1 MSSHMYGQPQAATSD
16 DWMALLQFNAPLATE
31 ERPRSRSRSRRSIP
45 RGLRPPVE
53 SASEEEGDK
62 GPSDIFIEQS
72 PPKMPDNV
80 QEQCGTMLSSIW
92 HADARLK
99 IRHAVSG
106 RYVCLPGPAR
116 LENGYTIPLH
126 TFEVRNLAGI
136 YVFLVQED
144 DKLEKPAVLCT
155 VVLTRTTEIAHRSY
169 LLSDC
174 ALPDGSS
181 HDGVVRI
188 LTGNEVLESG
198 GLAFVDVPLIDLD
211 GFDTPPTPDLDE

>member
-1 MSSHMYGQPQAATSD
+1 MFSS
-16 DWMALLQFNAPLATE
+16 DWN
-31 ERPRSRSRSRRSIP
+31 
-45 RGLRPPVE
+45 
-53 SASEEEGDK
+53 
-62 GPSDIFIEQS
+62 
-72 PPKMPDNV
+72 
-80 QEQCGTMLSSIW
+80 
-92 HADARLK
+92 ADARLK

-136 YVFLVQED
+136 YVSLVQDD

-155 VVLTRTTEIAHRSY
+155 AVLTRTTEIAHQSY

-188 LTGNEVLESG
+188 LTGDVVRTFA
-198 GLAFVDVPLIDLD
+198 GLVCVDDPLIDLD
-211 GFDTPPTPDLDE
+211 GFHTPPTPDSDE

>member
-1 MSSHMYGQPQAATSD
+1 MSIWDFSLQISFSTTLKRCCGSSVSR
-16 DWMALLQFNAPLATE
+16 LL
-31 ERPRSRSRSRRSIP
+31 
-45 RGLRPPVE
+45 
-53 SASEEEGDK
+53 
-62 GPSDIFIEQS
+62 
-72 PPKMPDNV
+72 
-80 QEQCGTMLSSIW
+80 CTMLSSIW

-126 TFEVRNLAGI
+126 TFEVRNLSGI
-136 YVFLVQED
+136 YVCLVQDD

-155 VVLTRTTEIAHRSY
+155 AVLTRTTEIAHRSY
-169 LLSDC
+169 LLRDC